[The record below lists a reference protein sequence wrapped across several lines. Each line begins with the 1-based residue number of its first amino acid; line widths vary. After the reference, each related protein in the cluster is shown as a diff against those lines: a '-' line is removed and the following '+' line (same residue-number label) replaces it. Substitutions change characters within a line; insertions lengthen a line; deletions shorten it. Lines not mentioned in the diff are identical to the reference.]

1 MPHSVFNLY
10 FNMVKT
16 FTLEGLIRR
25 RYMELLI
32 TVLDYVET
40 PDSIT
45 YALKRTLASELL
57 KAENIR
63 MSKVIYEF
71 LMCLI
76 LNIDVNFPSQ
86 DVIV

>member
-1 MPHSVFNLY
+1 MPHSVFNFY

-16 FTLEGLIRR
+16 LTLEGLIRR

-45 YALKRTLASELL
+45 NALKRTLASELL

-86 DVIV
+86 D